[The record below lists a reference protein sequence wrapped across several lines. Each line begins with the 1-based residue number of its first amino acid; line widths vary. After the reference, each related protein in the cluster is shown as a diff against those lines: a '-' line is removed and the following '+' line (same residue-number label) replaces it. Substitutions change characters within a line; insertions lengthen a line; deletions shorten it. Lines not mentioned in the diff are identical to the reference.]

1 MILKEENNGIGI
13 IGIGFRL
20 PGGGGG
26 GSGKSLG
33 NPGEL
38 WKELVNGYDGII
50 ETNERWSDNF
60 NKLGEINNKYGGL
73 LPMDEVKSFDPLF
86 FGISP
91 PEATA
96 IDPQQRLLLKCTWEA
111 VEDAMIDP
119 INLRGSNTSVFIGNS
134 THEYRDLNRT
144 IDSIQTNIF
153 SSSSH
158 SSSNR
163 VSNIFD
169 FHGPSITIDTA
180 CSSSSNAVVLGCES
194 IIEGNSKMS
203 IVGGTSLILDT
214 NTPKSFSYM
223 NMLSKDGRCKSF
235 DANADGYVRS
245 ECIGVLL
252 LKDLNQAIIDG
263 DRVYCVIKGTSSNV
277 DGNGYSDKSN
287 FYSPSAQS
295 QAENIKMALSSGN
308 INAKDV
314 DYVEAHGT
322 GTPIGDP
329 IEVEG
334 ISSIFKDNHSKDN
347 PLLIGSF
354 KSMIGHCE
362 ASSGIASLV
371 KCCLM
376 FKNRYFI
383 PNLHFKTPNPLIKFN
398 EWNLK
403 VVVEPT
409 PFPKKEITMAVNNF
423 GVTGSNV
430 CIILKDYN
438 HTSSS
443 DNNDTISLK
452 QKQQQHQNNIEY
464 LIPFSAN
471 STKSLEQ
478 YQSLISNFN
487 QETMEFNDFVKEQ
500 IMSKSNSL
508 YQRSVILGSNWNDFK
523 DNLISTNSNNNIKTI
538 KTTSSNISIK
548 SKNPIIIMVFCGQGS
563 QYNTMALELYKNEPI
578 FRNTMDMLDNKLSKY
593 YGFSILEKLRSIS
606 VDDMKSIHNPAL
618 AQPAICMVQISLF
631 ELYKHWGIKPTF
643 IVGHSLGDV
652 TAAYCSG
659 MIDLETECYLI
670 YHRSIA
676 QSTTTGCGRMLSIN
690 ISPEKFIEQFSSRYP
705 DVEISCYNS
714 PTSIVIGG
722 KEDQLNKIS
731 EELKSKGEFTSML
744 GSLSSFHTSSQKAIE
759 EYILSLDYKSKES
772 EIPIFSTVTT
782 DLFDYKTTPYS
793 PKYTFENILK
803 PVYFTQTIENLYK
816 HIETN
821 QLGTDI
827 VFIEL
832 APHPTL
838 QFYLKQMIPKDSSY
852 FGKGDS
858 ISIYSPLHKKKN
870 DVKEIRQTISQLYC
884 QNGYNVNFK
893 CQFENINRSIV
904 PTHKLP
910 LYQWDEKQF
919 WKINSLYENY
929 YLTGPPIDILGNS
942 ITDSPFVKSYQ
953 TFINI
958 KREPFQYLKGHV
970 VKGKYYF
977 PGCGYIDNLLKLY
990 PSQDITISTLEFSTP
1005 LIFTDDLVNHC
1016 LQTNIYPTG
1025 KTEYKVLFHFKDQ
1038 KKNEWIQ
1045 SSFGNFQLFKHH
1057 GEKSLKIFNQ
1067 KYNIKDL
1074 IEKRC
1079 NFTKLNKEDLYDHIK
1094 LKTGLTYSGSFQAVS
1109 MCYLGGNCSLSV
1121 VSLELPKHLPDQKS
1135 FFNSSILDCC
1145 LHGMIGLV
1153 DEHCQL
1159 VFDRIEGFN
1168 LYSSNIPSA
1177 RDQHTNVYVYSS
1189 LNAKMGDSYFA
1200 SIVVMLEDGTVLIE
1214 IDNAVCTSL
1223 TPIQDSLKI
1232 EAPTNELYS
1241 TYLQSKDSLILPPQ
1255 TFKSLYKQQE
1265 KEQNDNLVG
1274 TIIKQSLV
1282 PFVNEKMV
1290 FRILDFS
1297 SGLADYNGTT
1307 FQSSNNILE
1316 TFNQLLKEFPL
1327 CEIDIEYTFGSVPQS
1342 LTSSIKDKLSH
1353 INERVSILYRDYS
1366 INDPLL
1372 LEDNQLKPSQ
1382 YDIVLINDL
1391 EKETSDIKATLY
1403 MIYNLIVPNG
1413 QLILINNDGNN
1424 FIEIIELL
1432 YQCSFKD
1439 TIISKDKK
1447 SIIQTRKPKLL
1458 SGLSPNPNID
1468 SYDQII
1474 IYGNDDSE
1482 ICNKF
1487 LKSLESTDDKI
1498 LNIISTI
1505 SKFNEF
1511 VEKQSITDKSV
1522 IYFIKTMEQLT
1533 LDNFKSVTFEYIE
1546 INRKLLKL
1554 NSMCKHVLITSDSRK
1569 DNYLASSVIGAARYF
1584 DEFQQLQLFTLDF
1597 DKESIIEYTHS
1608 KNNKNNNEKN
1618 LVSLIEL
1625 LTDKKISI
1633 QKEYLIR
1640 NGKVYFERIKKEQN
1654 LRKKFKSESYQDLVE
1669 NDLVAVLSPNLE
1681 YELKPMTKDLEP
1693 FEVQV
1698 EIKSFALN
1706 YKDYLTYIG
1715 SVPPEM
1721 VNHKTGDINDPEF
1734 GSDFSGVITRV
1745 SKNNCSEFKVGD
1757 QVYGTAYNTASSK
1770 SIIDSGSIY
1779 FKPNNLS
1786 HEQASTIPVVYSTSL
1801 HSIYNIG
1808 NLKNYESILIHS
1820 ASGGVGLSSL
1830 NILKWKGHYSYI
1842 FLTVGSPEK
1851 EKYLRDTYGSL
1862 ITGIYS
1868 TRDKSYVQKIKDKLK
1883 ELGSDKTG
1891 VDLILNTLSSDYMDS
1906 NFNCLSKS
1914 GRIVD
1919 LSITHLNSNEYIDNK
1934 KFKFNYGYHN
1944 VELLFIPAPILKE
1957 LLKSI
1962 SKAIENNELIND
1974 LPITQ
1979 YSNVDIKNAFEYINQ
1994 RKHIGKIVVNH
2005 DTDLVGNLI
2014 KDKIN
2019 STSNLD
2025 YTLLKSNYQININNL
2040 GKNILV
2046 TGQSG
2051 IVFEIIKWVVKFAP
2065 FVENI
2070 IILSKSSMK
2079 WQLELLVN
2087 RNKHIKFHFKS
2098 VDVGDIISMGKAIDE
2113 VSNDIDNID
2122 SIFHYAFHQIT
2133 KNVEDI
2139 SMDTLDI
2146 SFGAKTIGAIILH
2159 DQSILRGWKLKNFI
2173 IASSVASSL
2182 GSESQCSY
2190 VCANNILESFS
2201 QYRKSLGLPSICTS
2215 YGLIKSTGF
2224 VSRNEN
2230 VSVMF
2235 ENLGFNPLSTN
2246 TILGSLDLQIQ
2257 NQELSTNLIVSS
2269 FNFSNITKYNP
2280 QKNNFS
2286 KINYQ
2291 VSLEE
2296 KNKVNQLSHD
2306 GNRDNKNSV
2315 NQMFLEK
2322 VSEVLS
2328 IEISKINTDIKPSA
2342 YGADSLSIVQLK
2354 NWVDKELS
2362 GNIITI
2368 QQLQTNTISSSIKII
2383 TNSLDK
2389 KKKEGKNK
2397 SSTVVNNTNEITST
2411 KTIEYWKNEVKLDE
2425 TIIASSIKSDL
2436 IIDNKMDKVILLSG
2450 STGFL
2455 GGYLLLNLVKMKNCS
2470 KIYCLTRS
2478 NHLSD
2483 QTNLMN
2489 KIIEN
2494 LKHHKLFEMFEQSE
2508 LEKIFPVYGDLGKS
2522 KLGLSDKMYLE
2533 ISNQVNLILSCG
2545 ADINLNANYDEI
2557 KPTNVEST
2565 KEFIKLSVSKG
2576 TNKPMIPIVNLSSF
2590 SIFFGQKLNDG
2601 IEFDE
2606 YQVGIPSLSNL
2617 NNLPGGYMQS
2627 KLICEHLLLEASS
2640 RGIPAMTIRLPS
2652 IFSNPH
2658 TGVGHSGDL
2667 LQLIIKSIGV
2677 TKYFPIEPTSLF
2689 ISPITWV
2696 AQNIINLIFNEG
2708 CWSKTKINT
2717 LNIIS
2722 LNGELQTTNEIFQ
2735 MIKKNFNYKET
2746 TLTNWKKMISE
2757 SNDKTCIRL
2766 RTFHSLDFTPA
2777 KYHMSKEFNI
2787 SKNTKSFLISF
2798 GSYDGWNITEQ
2809 MILNL
2814 LKQ

>member
-1 MILKEENNGIGI
+1 MEENNGVGI

-20 PGGGGG
+20 PGGN
-26 GSGKSLG
+26 SGKSLS
-33 NPGEL
+33 NPSEL
-38 WKELVNGYDGII
+38 WKELINDYNGIN
-50 ETNERWSDNF
+50 ETSERWSDNF
-60 NKLGEINNKYGGL
+60 NKLGEINNKFGGL

-96 IDPQQRLLLKCTWEA
+96 IDPQQRILLKCTWEA
-111 VEDAMIDP
+111 IEDAMIDP
-119 INLRGSNTSVFIGNS
+119 IKLRGSNTSVFIGNS
-134 THEYRDLNRT
+134 TQEYRDLNKN
-144 IDSIQTNIF
+144 IDTIQTNIF

-169 FHGPSITIDTA
+169 FRGSSLTIDTA
-180 CSSSSNAVVLGCES
+180 CSSSSNAVVLGCKS
-194 IIEGNSKMS
+194 IIEGNCKLS
-203 IVGGTSLILDT
+203 IVGGTNLILDT
-214 NTPKSFSYM
+214 NTTKSFSYM
-223 NMLSKDGRCKSF
+223 NMLSKDGTCKSF
-235 DANADGYVRS
+235 DANANGYVRS

-252 LKDLNQAIIDG
+252 LKDLKQAIIDG

-277 DGNGYSDKSN
+277 DGNGYNDKSN
-287 FYSPSAQS
+287 FYSPSSQS
-295 QAENIKMALSSGN
+295 QAENIKMALLSGN
-308 INAKDV
+308 IDAKDV

-322 GTPIGDP
+322 GTPVGDP

-334 ISSIFKDNHSKDN
+334 ISTVFKDNHSKDN

-354 KSMIGHCE
+354 KSMVGHCE
-362 ASSGIASLV
+362 ASSGISSLV

-383 PNLHFKTPNPLIKFN
+383 PNLHFKTPNPLIKFD

-403 VVVEPT
+403 VVVQPT

-423 GVTGSNV
+423 GITGSNV
-430 CIILKDYN
+430 CIILKEFKYNDDYCKN
-438 HTSSS
+438 IKSS
-443 DNNDTISLK
+443 ND
-452 QKQQQHQNNIEY
+452 NNIEY

-471 STKSLEQ
+471 SSKSLEQ
-478 YQSLISNFN
+478 YQSLISKFN

-500 IMSKSNSL
+500 IMIKSNSL

-523 DNLISTNSNNNIKTI
+523 DNLKSTNNNIKTI
-538 KTTSSNISIK
+538 KSTSSNISIQP
-548 SKNPIIIMVFCGQGS
+548 KNPIVVMVFCGQGS
-563 QYNTMALELYKNEPI
+563 QYNTMGLELYKNEPI
-578 FRNTMDMLDNKLSKY
+578 FRNTMDLLDNKLSKY
-593 YGFSILEKLRSIS
+593 YGYSILEKLRS
-606 VDDMKSIHNPAL
+606 VPMDDMESIHNPSL
-618 AQPAICMVQISLF
+618 AQPSICMLQISLF
-631 ELYKHWGIKPTF
+631 ELYKHWGINPTF

-690 ISPEKFIEQFSSRYP
+690 ISPEMFIEKFSSRYP

-731 EELKSKGEFTSML
+731 DELKSKGEFTSML
-744 GSLSSFHTSSQKAIE
+744 GSLSSFHTSSQKSIE
-759 EYILSLDYKSKES
+759 EYLLSLNYNSKHW

-782 DLFDYKTTPYS
+782 NLFDCKTTPYS
-793 PKYTFENILK
+793 PKYTYKNILK
-803 PVYFTQTIENLYK
+803 PVYFTQTIDNLFK
-816 HIETN
+816 HIENN

-838 QFYLKQMIPKDSSY
+838 QFYLKQMIPKDSNY
-852 FGKGDS
+852 FGKCDG

-884 QNGYNVNFK
+884 QNTYNVNFK
-893 CQFENINRSIV
+893 CQFENIDGSIV

-919 WKINSLYENY
+919 WKIDSLYENY

-942 ITDSPFVKSYQ
+942 ITNSPFVKSYQ

-958 KREPFQYLKGHV
+958 KREPFQYLRGHV

-990 PSQDITISTLEFSTP
+990 PSQDITISTLEFCTP
-1005 LIFTDDLVNHC
+1005 LIFTDDLLNHC

-1025 KTEYKVLFHFKDQ
+1025 KTEYKVIFHFKDQ

-1045 SSFGNFQLFKHH
+1045 SSFGNFQLFKH

-1074 IEKRC
+1074 IENCC
-1079 NFTKLNKEDLYDHIK
+1079 NLTKLSREYLYNHIK

-1109 MCYLGGNCSLSV
+1109 MCYLGDNCSLSV
-1121 VSLELPKHLPDQKS
+1121 VSLELPKYFPDQKS
-1135 FFNSSILDCC
+1135 FFNCSILDCC
-1145 LHGMIGLV
+1145 LHGMIGLI

-1168 LYSSNIPSA
+1168 LYSSNIPSS
-1177 RDQHTNVYVYSS
+1177 RDQNSNLYVYSS
-1189 LNAKMGDSYFA
+1189 LNSKMGDSYFA
-1200 SIVVMLEDGTVLIE
+1200 SILVMLEDGTILIE
-1214 IDNAVCTSL
+1214 IDNAICTSL

-1255 TFKSLYKQQE
+1255 TFISLHNQK
-1265 KEQNDNLVG
+1265 KEQNNNLAG
-1274 TIIKQSLV
+1274 NIIKQSLA

-1290 FRILDFS
+1290 FRVLDFS
-1297 SGLADYNGTT
+1297 SGLADYNGIT

-1316 TFNQLLKEFPL
+1316 NFNQLLKQFPL
-1327 CEIDIEYTFGSVPQS
+1327 CEIDIEYTFGCVPQS
-1342 LTSSIKDKLSH
+1342 LTPSLKNKMSH
-1353 INERVSILYRDYS
+1353 INERICILYRDYS
-1366 INDPLL
+1366 LNEQLL
-1372 LEDNQLKPSQ
+1372 LDNLLKPSQ

-1391 EKETSDIKATLY
+1391 EKETKDIKTTLH
-1403 MIYNLIVPNG
+1403 MIFNLIVPNG
-1413 QLILINNDGNN
+1413 QLILINNEGNHN
-1424 FIEIIELL
+1424 LSEIKEVLD
-1432 YQCSFKD
+1432 QCDFKD
-1439 TIISKDKK
+1439 TIISDNK

-1458 SGLSPNPNID
+1458 SKLSPNPNLD

-1474 IYGNDDSE
+1474 IYGNDESE
-1482 ICNKF
+1482 ICKIL
-1487 LKSLESTDDKI
+1487 LKSIKATDHKI
-1498 LNIISTI
+1498 LRTISTI
-1505 SKFNEF
+1505 SKFNEL

-1546 INRKLLKL
+1546 INRILLKL
-1554 NSMCKHVLITSDSRK
+1554 NSVCKNVLIASDSRK

-1597 DKESIIEYTHS
+1597 DKESIIEYTNI
-1608 KNNKNNNEKN
+1608 NNSEKN
-1618 LVSLIEL
+1618 LISLIEL

-1640 NGKVYFERIKKEQN
+1640 NGKVYFERIKKEEN
-1654 LRKKFKSESYQDLVE
+1654 LKSKFNSESYQDFEE

-1681 YELKPMTKDLEP
+1681 YELKSMTKDLEP
-1693 FEVQV
+1693 FDVQV

-1706 YKDYLTYIG
+1706 YKDYLTYTG
-1715 SVPPEM
+1715 NVPPEM
-1721 VNHKTGDINDPEF
+1721 MNHKTGDINDPEF
-1734 GSDFSGVITRV
+1734 GIDFSGVITRV

-1757 QVYGTAYNTASSK
+1757 NVYGSGYNTASSK
-1770 SIIDSGSIY
+1770 FIIDSSSIY

-1786 HEQASTIPVVYSTSL
+1786 HQQASTIPVVYSTSL

-1830 NILKWKGHYSYI
+1830 NILKWKGHSSYI
-1842 FLTVGSPEK
+1842 FVTVGSPEK

-1862 ITGIYS
+1862 ITGIFS
-1868 TRDKSYVQKIKDKLK
+1868 TGDKSYVQKIKDKLK
-1883 ELGSDKTG
+1883 QLGSDKTG

-1906 NFNCLSKS
+1906 NFNCLSKC

-1944 VELLFIPAPILKE
+1944 VELLFIATPILKK

-1962 SKAIENNELIND
+1962 TKAIENNKLNYD

-1979 YSNVDIKNAFEYINQ
+1979 FSNVDIKNAFEYINQ

-2005 DTDLVGNLI
+2005 DTDLVQNLI
-2014 KDKIN
+2014 KEKIN
-2019 STSNLD
+2019 SPSKLD

-2051 IVFEIIKWVVKFAP
+2051 IILEIIKWIVKFAP

-2070 IILSKSSMK
+2070 VILSKSSIK
-2079 WQLELLVN
+2079 WELEILVN
-2087 RNKHIKFHFKS
+2087 KNKHIKFHFKS
-2098 VDVGDIISMGKAIDE
+2098 VDVGDINSMDKAIDE
-2113 VSNDIDNID
+2113 ILNDINNID

-2133 KNVEDI
+2133 KNVEEIDI
-2139 SMDTLDI
+2139 DTLDV

-2159 DQSILRGWKLKNFI
+2159 NQSIKRGWKLKNFI
-2173 IASSVASSL
+2173 IASSVASFL
-2182 GSESQCSY
+2182 GSEGQCSY
-2190 VCANNILESFS
+2190 VCANNVLESFS

-2230 VSVMF
+2230 VSLMF
-2235 ENLGFNPLSTN
+2235 ENLGFDPISTN

-2257 NQELSTNLIVSS
+2257 NQELSTNLIISN
-2269 FNFSNITKYNP
+2269 FNFSNITKYNS

-2286 KINYQ
+2286 KIDYQ

-2296 KNKVNQLSHD
+2296 KNKINQLGYD
-2306 GNRDNKNSV
+2306 DNNDNKNSV

-2328 IEISKINTDIKPSA
+2328 IEISKINADIKLSA

-2354 NWVDKELS
+2354 NWVEKELS
-2362 GNIITI
+2362 GNLITI

-2389 KKKEGKNK
+2389 KKNERKNK
-2397 SSTVVNNTNEITST
+2397 SSKLNNTNETITT
-2411 KTIEYWKNEVKLDE
+2411 KTIEFWKNEAKLDE

-2436 IIDNKMDKVILLSG
+2436 IVDNNVDKIILLTG

-2478 NHLSD
+2478 NHSSPD
-2483 QTNLMN
+2483 QINLMN

-2494 LKHHKLFEMFEQSE
+2494 LKYHKLFEMFEQSE
-2508 LEKIFPVYGDLGKS
+2508 LEKILPVYGDLGKR
-2522 KLGLSDKMYLE
+2522 KLGLSDNMYLE
-2533 ISNQVNLILSCG
+2533 ISNQVNLIISCG
-2545 ADINLNANYDEI
+2545 ADINLNANYEEI
-2557 KPTNVEST
+2557 KSTNVDST

-2576 TNKPMIPIVNLSSF
+2576 MNKPMIPIVNLSSF
-2590 SIFFGQKLNDG
+2590 SIFYSQKLNDG

-2627 KLICEHLLLEASS
+2627 KLICEHLLFEASS
-2640 RGIPAMTIRLPS
+2640 RGIPVMTIRLPS
-2652 IFSNPH
+2652 IFSNPL
-2658 TGVGHSGDL
+2658 TGIGHSGDL
-2667 LQLIIKSIGV
+2667 LQLIIKSIDV
-2677 TKYFPIEPTSLF
+2677 IKYFPIEPTLLF
-2689 ISPITWV
+2689 LSPITWV
-2696 AQNIINLIFNEG
+2696 AQNVINLIFNES
-2708 CWSKTKINT
+2708 CWSKTKTNN

-2722 LNGELQTTNEIFQ
+2722 LNGELQATNEIFEI
-2735 MIKKNFNYKET
+2735 IKKNYNYQET

-2766 RTFHSLDFTPA
+2766 RTFHSLDFTPG

-2787 SKNTKSFLISF
+2787 SKNTKSLLISF
-2798 GSYDGWNITEQ
+2798 GSYDGWKITEE